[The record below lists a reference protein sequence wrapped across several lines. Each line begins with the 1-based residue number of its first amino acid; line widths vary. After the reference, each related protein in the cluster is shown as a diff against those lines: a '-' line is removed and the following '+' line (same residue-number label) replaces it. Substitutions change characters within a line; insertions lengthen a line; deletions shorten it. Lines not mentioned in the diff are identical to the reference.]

1 MTGNSTERRVV
12 VTGLGVVSA
21 LGLDADTFWNN
32 IIAGRCGIDKITAFD
47 VSKYD
52 CQIAAEV
59 KNFDPAPAFPSPKEI
74 RRTDR
79 FAQFGVCAGYQAL
92 QDAGLD
98 LDKLDRDETG
108 VFIGSGIGGLYT
120 VEEQHKILLSKG
132 PGRLSPFLI
141 PMLILNMASGLFSMF
156 YKLRGPNLATCSAC
170 ATSTHAIGEAWR
182 TIKMGDAK
190 VMFAGGTEATIV
202 PMGIGGFCAMKAMST
217 RNDDPQRSSRPFDA
231 ERDGFV
237 MGEGAGVI
245 VMEELEH
252 AKARGARIYCEM
264 IGYGNTAD
272 ANHMTAPA
280 PEGEGAARC
289 MKMAVRSAGLRPED
303 VSYINAH
310 GTSTPQGDVCETQAI
325 KTVFRDYARKLAVSS
340 TKGATGHMLGAA
352 GAVEMAVCAKAIQ
365 TNLIPPTINYEQPD
379 PDCDLDYVPNSARE
393 MAVTA
398 ALNNFFG
405 FGGHHPTMVA
415 KKFVR
420 YCGVSAI
427 NIHLPQLIFG
437 GGLGGATTRSRKGCF
452 RKERR
457 SLER

>member
-21 LGLDADTFWNN
+21 LGLDFDTFWNN
-32 IIAGRCGIDKITAFD
+32 LIAGRCGIDKITAFD

-79 FAQFGVCAGYQAL
+79 FAQFGVYAGYQAL

-141 PMLILNMASGLFSMF
+141 PMLILNMASGLFSML

-217 RNDDPQRSSRPFDA
+217 RNDDPQRASRPFDA

-245 VMEELEH
+245 VMEDLEH
-252 AKARGARIYCEM
+252 ARARGARIYCEM

-289 MKMAVRSAGLRPED
+289 MKAALRSAGLRPGD
-303 VSYINAH
+303 ISYINAH
-310 GTSTPQGDVCETQAI
+310 GTSTPQGDICETQAI
-325 KTVFRDYARKLAVSS
+325 KNVFGAHARRIAVSS
-340 TKGATGHMLGAA
+340 TKGATGHMLGAS
-352 GAVEMAVCAKAIQ
+352 GAVEMAICAKAIQ
-365 TNLIPPTINYEQPD
+365 TNVVPPTINYEHPD
-379 PDCDLDYVPNSARE
+379 PECDLDYVPNTARE
-393 MAVTA
+393 ATVSAV
-398 ALNNFFG
+398 LNNSFG
-405 FGGHHPTMVA
+405 FGGHNATMVA
-415 KKFVR
+415 KKFV
-420 YCGVSAI
+420 A
-427 NIHLPQLIFG
+427 
-437 GGLGGATTRSRKGCF
+437 
-452 RKERR
+452 
-457 SLER
+457 